1 MSLPEVIE
9 LQGSLD
15 LDTSARVHHL
25 PCRVSHDGAAKVNTY
40 FVPADVAAFVIAQ
53 YVYLIALESTE
64 GGKAPKA
71 ATA

>member
-40 FVPADVAAFVIAQ
+40 FVPADVADERGARRDAW
-53 YVYLIALESTE
+53 T
-64 GGKAPKA
+64 G
-71 ATA
+71 